1 MLLDQSQQ
9 QQEAYDT
16 IREDNNL
23 EQPLLGNKGEN
34 NKHSLVN
41 IL

>member
-1 MLLDQSQQ
+1 MYLDQSHQ

-23 EQPLLGNKGEN
+23 EQPLLGNKGDN
-34 NKHSLVN
+34 H
-41 IL
+41 IIY